1 MNPNWIIPDWPAPA
15 SVRSLITTRQGGV
28 SDHPFARLNLGDH
41 VGDDPLAVARNRQQL
56 DQCLPAAPCWLQ
68 QVHGTTVIDA
78 ATAGR
83 SAQVV
88 VADGAFS
95 RDPGVVCAVMTADC
109 LPVLLCDRAG
119 AVVAAAHAGWRGLQA
134 GILEQ
139 TVAAMGVS
147 GPALIA
153 YLGPAIGPQA
163 FEVGVE
169 VRTAFVDGNPE
180 AAAAFK
186 PVPMPAADRP
196 GDNRRANNARCATAP
211 VGGWL
216 ADIYLLARQRLCRLG
231 VEAIY
236 GGGYCTVEQ
245 ESSFFSYRR
254 DGVTGRMASLI
265 WLSAE

>member
-1 MNPNWIIPDWPAPA
+1 MNPSWIVPDWPAPA

-28 SDHPFARLNLGDH
+28 SDDPFASLNLGDH
-41 VGDDPLAVARNRQQL
+41 VGDDPWAVARNRQQL
-56 DQCLPAAPCWLQ
+56 DQCLPARPCWLQ

-83 SAQVV
+83 WAQVV

-95 RDPGVVCAVMTADC
+95 RHPGAVCVVMTADC
-109 LPVLLCDRAG
+109 LPVLLCDRTG
-119 AVVAAAHAGWRGLQA
+119 AVVAAAHAGWRGLHA
-134 GILEQ
+134 GVLEQ
-139 TVAAMGVS
+139 TVAAMGVP
-147 GPALIA
+147 GRGLLA

-163 FEVGVE
+163 FVVGSE
-169 VRTAFVDGNPE
+169 VRAAFVDANQE

-186 PVPMPAADRP
+186 AVPMPAAGRSGDDR
-196 GDNRRANNARCATAP
+196 GAKDGRRATAP

-245 ESSFFSYRR
+245 EANFFSYRR